1 VVPDRL
7 QERQGERLQH
17 LRAGRD
23 LKAALAVR
31 PATSGDFDA
40 IWHILEPTIRAGETY
55 ALPQEMSR
63 EEALTYWFAPRHEVF
78 VADDGGMIVGTYYLR
93 ENQPAGAAVAN
104 CGYMTAAAAAGH
116 GVARTMCA
124 HSIARAKERGF
135 RAMQFNF
142 VVATNER
149 AVLLWQNLG
158 FDIVERL
165 PKAFQHPKLGVVD
178 ALVMHRAL

>member
-1 VVPDRL
+1 V
-7 QERQGERLQH
+7 
-17 LRAGRD
+17 RA
-23 LKAALAVR
+23 APAVR
-31 PATSGDFDA
+31 PAVAGDFDA
-40 IWHILEPTIRAGETY
+40 IWRILDPTIRAGETY
-55 ALPQEMSR
+55 ALPREMSR
-63 EEALTYWFAPRHEVF
+63 EEALAYWFAPGHKVF
-78 VADDGGMIVGTYYLR
+78 VADDGDAVVGTYYLR
-93 ENQPAGAAVAN
+93 ENQSAGAAVAN
-104 CGYMTAAAAAGH
+104 CGYMTAPAAAGR

-149 AVLLWQNLG
+149 AVLLWQSLG

-165 PKAFQHPKLGVVD
+165 PKAFQHPKLGAVD